1 MLSQDG
7 SHVGSCSAINHPA
20 KPHEQQFIEQAGCKD
35 LQELIIVPSS
45 NKLISFWN
53 SEIISGISLLITV
66 VVSCVSIEAL
76 LIANTHCGI
85 SIWDLLLLCKIALV
99 QPQEIKT
106 TAAIGSVK

>member
-7 SHVGSCSAINHPA
+7 NHVGSRSAINHA
-20 KPHEQQFIEQAGCKD
+20 ANQFIEQAGCKD
-35 LQELIIVPSS
+35 LQELIIVSSS

-53 SEIISGISLLITV
+53 SEIISGIPLSITV

-76 LIANTHCGI
+76 LIANIHCGI
-85 SIWDLLLLCKIALV
+85 SIWDLLPLCKIALV
-99 QPQEIKT
+99 QPQGIKT